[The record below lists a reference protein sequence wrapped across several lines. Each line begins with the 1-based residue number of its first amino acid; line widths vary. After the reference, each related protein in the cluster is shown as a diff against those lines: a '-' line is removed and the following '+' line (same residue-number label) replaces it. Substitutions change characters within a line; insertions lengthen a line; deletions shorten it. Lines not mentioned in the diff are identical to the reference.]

1 MSISKLHTGLGTGM
15 WWTRVRDGE
24 LRVKKFKKFKEGDQS
39 VWGKAYATIHAS
51 APQVLAFLWNYCSNL
66 RMIEHFKKDGHL
78 LREVYV
84 PPPGSPISPSKNSSP
99 QQQHR
104 TQFIVVQKSMPPPF
118 KTRESNIRVVWDE
131 FNNYNDLN
139 HNNDKNSPSLIM
151 AFEPAE
157 VKHPVSVG
165 AGRVRKTN
173 DDYSI
178 IRKSITKNFKRRS
191 SKISLGRERSDSV
204 AVQPVDHVGVVQLQ
218 SKGVWVIKPL
228 AQNLCDVTFVT
239 NIIDEGKIPTS
250 VVNSQIIRNLSL
262 ITFLKTF
269 YERNGLE
276 ADAEVSERSE
286 AKRTSHVE
294 DVSRQ
299 KKYKKY

>member
-1 MSISKLHTGLGTGM
+1 
-15 WWTRVRDGE
+15 
-24 LRVKKFKKFKEGDQS
+24 
-39 VWGKAYATIHAS
+39 
-51 APQVLAFLWNYCSNL
+51 
-66 RMIEHFKKDGHL
+66 
-78 LREVYV
+78 
-84 PPPGSPISPSKNSSP
+84 
-99 QQQHR
+99 
-104 TQFIVVQKSMPPPF
+104 
-118 KTRESNIRVVWDE
+118 
-131 FNNYNDLN
+131 
-139 HNNDKNSPSLIM
+139 M

-286 AKRTSHVE
+286 AN
-294 DVSRQ
+294 
-299 KKYKKY
+299 

>member
-1 MSISKLHTGLGTGM
+1 M
-15 WWTRVRDGE
+15 
-24 LRVKKFKKFKEGDQS
+24 
-39 VWGKAYATIHAS
+39 
-51 APQVLAFLWNYCSNL
+51 
-66 RMIEHFKKDGHL
+66 
-78 LREVYV
+78 
-84 PPPGSPISPSKNSSP
+84 
-99 QQQHR
+99 
-104 TQFIVVQKSMPPPF
+104 
-118 KTRESNIRVVWDE
+118 
-131 FNNYNDLN
+131 
-139 HNNDKNSPSLIM
+139 
-151 AFEPAE
+151 
-157 VKHPVSVG
+157 
-165 AGRVRKTN
+165 
-173 DDYSI
+173 
-178 IRKSITKNFKRRS
+178 
-191 SKISLGRERSDSV
+191 
-204 AVQPVDHVGVVQLQ
+204 
-218 SKGVWVIKPL
+218 IKPL